1 MSPNDIRRRLASV
14 VIALE
19 RVDAGECLQLSGI
32 DLDSGDRLTISI
44 APGSR
49 SPSPAPNAAGLILSL
64 SLSESPLS
72 H

>member
-1 MSPNDIRRRLASV
+1 MSPDDIRRRLASV

-44 APGSR
+44 TPGGR
-49 SPSPAPNAAGLILSL
+49 TGSPGPNAAGLILSL
-64 SLSESPLS
+64 SVSESPLS